1 MFTWKIEWMEVSKKP
16 IEGFDEVVLTAGWL
30 CIATDGQYKVSEFG
44 SVGFAYP
51 QTDSVFIPYNSLT
64 ESEVLNWTWSSGI
77 NKEEVEAALL
87 TRLNDLKTP
96 PTAMLPLPWAVK
108 E

>member
-1 MFTWKIEWMEVSKKP
+1 MITWKIEWMEVSNKP

-30 CIATDGQYKVSEFG
+30 CIATEGQFKVSEFG
-44 SVGFAYP
+44 SVGFPYP
-51 QTDSVFIPYNSLT
+51 KESGIFIPYDGLT
-64 ESEVLNWTWSSGI
+64 ESEVLDWAWNSGV
-77 NKEEVEAALL
+77 NKEEIEAALL

-96 PTAMLPLPWAVK
+96 PTAMLPLPWNVK